1 VKGYIVAYVATGLS
15 FAALDAV
22 WLSLMTSRLYRPA
35 LQSILAERVQAAPAI
50 AFYVL
55 YVLGLVIFAVA
66 PGLAAG
72 RWSAALWRG
81 ALFGLFT
88 YMTYDLTNQATL
100 RVWSAGVTAAD
111 LSWGMVASS
120 VAAGLGCAAA
130 LALR

>member
-1 VKGYIVAYVATGLS
+1 MKNYGLAYLATGLS
-15 FAALDAV
+15 FVALDAV

-35 LQSILAERVQAAPAI
+35 LQDILAARPQIAPAI

-55 YVLGLVIFAVA
+55 YILGLVIFAVA

-72 RWSAALWRG
+72 RWSTALWRG

-100 RVWSAGVTAAD
+100 RVWSFGVTAAD
-111 LSWGMVASS
+111 LSWGVVASAT
-120 VAAGLGCAAA
+120 AATIGTAVV

>member
-1 VKGYIVAYVATGLS
+1 MKIYALAYLVTGLS

-35 LQSILAERVQAAPAI
+35 LQSILAARPQIAPAI

-55 YVLGLVIFAVA
+55 YILGLVIFAVA
-66 PGLAAG
+66 PGLSAG

-100 RVWSAGVTAAD
+100 RVWSFGVTAAD
-111 LSWGMVASS
+111 LSWGMVASAI
-120 VAAGLGCAAA
+120 AATIGTAVV
-130 LALR
+130 LALH

>member
-1 VKGYIVAYVATGLS
+1 MKIYALAYLVTGLS

-35 LQSILAERVQAAPAI
+35 LQSILAERPQIAPAI

-55 YVLGLVIFAVA
+55 YILGLVIFAVA

-100 RVWSAGVTAAD
+100 RVWSFGVTAAD
-111 LSWGMVASS
+111 LSWGMVASAI
-120 VAAGLGCAAA
+120 AATIGTAVV
-130 LALR
+130 LALH

>member
-1 VKGYIVAYVATGLS
+1 VKTYLIAYAITGLS

-22 WLSLMTSRLYRPA
+22 WLSLMASRLYRPV
-35 LQSILAERVQAAPAI
+35 LQGILAERIQVPPAI

-55 YVLGLVIFAVA
+55 YILGLVIFAVA
-66 PGLAAG
+66 PGLTAG
-72 RWSAALWRG
+72 RWSEALWRG

-100 RVWSAGVTAAD
+100 KIWSYGITAAD
-111 LSWGMVASS
+111 IGWGMVASGI
-120 VAAGLGCAAA
+120 AASLGCAAV